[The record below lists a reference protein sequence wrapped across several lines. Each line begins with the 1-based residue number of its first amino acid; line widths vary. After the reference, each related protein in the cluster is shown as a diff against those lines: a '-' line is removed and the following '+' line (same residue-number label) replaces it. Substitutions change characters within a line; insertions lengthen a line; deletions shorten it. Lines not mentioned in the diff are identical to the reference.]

1 MHSAP
6 RGVLMKKIIRIIS
19 LLLAV
24 MFVLSA
30 CSSDNSNKVDSN
42 GNKKVLFTMQNGAT
56 FVIETYPEYAPR
68 TCENFINLVESG
80 FYDELTFHRIVD
92 GFVAQGGDPK
102 GDGTGDSGK
111 KIIGEFANN
120 GHRNDL
126 SHTRG
131 VVSMARGN
139 NNNSASCQ
147 FFICYDDCSA
157 SLDGNYAA
165 FGKVIKGME
174 NVDAFLSVPR
184 ISNGF
189 GGEISTPK
197 TPIVIASARVI
208 TDEEYNEHTQGVIV
222 TTPATVPESET
233 VTEAESTNETTKKND
248 SLFGGVTT
256 IKNERVRFTMSD
268 GSSFVIETYPAY
280 APATCVNFIKL
291 VNEGF
296 YDGLT
301 FHRIVEG
308 FVAQGGDPKGDGTG
322 GSDETITGEFAYN
335 GYDKNTLSHQRGV
348 VSMARKGNDMN
359 SATSQ
364 FFICYGDCSASLD
377 GRYAAFG
384 KVVEG
389 MDVVDGFLKVERTYN
404 SGGEMS
410 KPVTPI
416 VIEKAEVIS

>member
-1 MHSAP
+1 MNAET
-6 RGVLMKKIIRIIS
+6 RGVFMKKIIRIIS
-19 LLLAV
+19 LMLAV
-24 MFVLSA
+24 MFVFSA
-30 CSSDNSNKVDSN
+30 CSSDYGNKAKTDES
-42 GNKKVLFTMQNGAT
+42 KKVLFTMQNGAT

-80 FYDELTFHRIVD
+80 FYDGLTFHRIVE

-111 KIIGEFANN
+111 RIIGEFAAN
-120 GHRNDL
+120 GHQNNL

-139 NNNSASCQ
+139 SNNSASCQ
-147 FFICYDDCSA
+147 FFICFDDCSS

-174 NVDAFLSVPR
+174 NVDAFLNVQR
-184 ISNGF
+184 EMGDD
-189 GGEISTPK
+189 GENSSPV

-208 TDEEYNEHTQGVIV
+208 TDEEYSEHTQGEII
-222 TTPATVPESET
+222 TTPETVPVSATEEET
-233 VTEAESTNETTKKND
+233 AETTTKKNETV
-248 SLFGGVTT
+248 LGGITT
-256 IKNERVRFTMSD
+256 LTNERVRFTMSD

-280 APATCVNFIKL
+280 APATCQNFIKL

-301 FHRIVEG
+301 FHRIVDG

-322 GSDETITGEFAYN
+322 GSDETIPGEFAYN
-335 GYDKNTLSHQRGV
+335 GFDKNTLSHQRGV
-348 VSMARKGNDMN
+348 VSMARKGNDMD

-364 FFICYGDCSASLD
+364 FFICYEDCSASLD
-377 GRYAAFG
+377 GKYAAFG

-389 MDVVDGFLKVERTYN
+389 METVDAFLEVERTN
-404 SGGEMS
+404 NGGGEIS
-410 KPVTPI
+410 KPTTPI

>member
-1 MHSAP
+1 
-6 RGVLMKKIIRIIS
+6 MKKVIRIIS
-19 LLLAV
+19 LVLAV
-24 MFVLSA
+24 MFIFSA
-30 CSSDNSNKVDSN
+30 CSSNNNNNVKTGN
-42 GNKKVLFTMQNGAT
+42 GKKVLFTMQNGAT

-80 FYDELTFHRIVD
+80 FYDGLTFHRIVD

-111 KIIGEFANN
+111 NIIGEFAAN

-147 FFICYDDCSA
+147 FFICFDDCSS

-184 ISNGF
+184 TSNGF
-189 GGEISTPK
+189 SGEISTPV

-208 TDEEYNEHTQGVIV
+208 TDEEYNEHTQGEIK
-222 TTPATVPESET
+222 TIPYTVPETEN
-233 VTEAESTNETTKKND
+233 VTEAETTKKND
-248 SLFGGVTT
+248 SIFGGVTT
-256 IKNERVRFTMSD
+256 IKNERVRFTMAD

-280 APATCVNFIKL
+280 APVTCVNFIKL

-322 GSDETITGEFAYN
+322 GSDETIVGEFGSN
-335 GYDKNTLSHQRGV
+335 GHNNTLSHQRGV
-348 VSMARKGNDMN
+348 VSMARKGNDKN

-364 FFICYGDCSASLD
+364 FFICYDDCSASLD
-377 GRYAAFG
+377 GNYAAFG

-389 MDVVDGFLKVERTYN
+389 MEVVDGFLNVERTYN

>member
-1 MHSAP
+1 
-6 RGVLMKKIIRIIS
+6 MKKLIRVIS
-19 LLLAV
+19 LMLAV
-24 MFVLSA
+24 MFIFSA
-30 CSSDNSNKVDSN
+30 CSSNNNNNVKT
-42 GNKKVLFTMQNGAT
+42 GAGKKVLFTMQNGAM

-68 TCENFINLVESG
+68 TCENFIELVESG
-80 FYDELTFHRIVD
+80 FYNGLTFHRIVD

-102 GDGTGDSGK
+102 GDGTGNSGK
-111 KIIGEFANN
+111 KIVGEFANN

-139 NNNSASCQ
+139 SNNSASCQ
-147 FFICYDDCSA
+147 FFICFDDCSS

-184 ISNGF
+184 TSNGF
-189 GGEISTPK
+189 NGEISTPV
-197 TPIVIASARVI
+197 TPIVIASAKVI
-208 TDEEYNEHTQGVIV
+208 TDEVYNELTQGEII
-222 TTPATVPESET
+222 TTPVKAPESET
-233 VTEAESTNETTKKND
+233 VTDTTKKNPTI
-248 SLFGGVTT
+248 GGVTT
-256 IKNERVRFTMSD
+256 LKNERVRFTMAD
-268 GSSFVIETYPAY
+268 GSSFVIETYPSY
-280 APATCVNFIKL
+280 APVTCQNFINL

-296 YDGLT
+296 YEGLT
-301 FHRIVEG
+301 FHRIYEG

-322 GSDETITGEFAYN
+322 GSDKAIVGEFGSN
-335 GYDKNTLSHQRGV
+335 GHNNTLSHKRGV
-348 VSMARKGNDMN
+348 VSMARKGNDKN

-364 FFICYGDCSASLD
+364 FFICYDDCSASLD
-377 GRYAAFG
+377 GNYAAFG

-389 MDVVDGFLKVERTYN
+389 MEVVDGFLNVERTYN
-404 SGGEMS
+404 SNGEMS